1 MTRRQISARA
11 IDHEHR
17 RLMLAW
23 RNARGG
29 EKAKA
34 LKDLQAYVTG
44 LLPKRDA

>member
-1 MTRRQISARA
+1 MTRRQICARA
-11 IDHEHR
+11 IDPTHK

-34 LKDLQAYVTG
+34 LRDLRAYMTEKLKDAQ
-44 LLPKRDA
+44 